1 MEQAKEHDY
10 EFPVEQFRSTVR
22 QFFEDKAKVQSIL
35 NETPNLVT
43 FPIAEIDSL
52 VMVDLLI
59 ELSSVLGHTLP
70 NSLNKSGGYE
80 SVQQLQDDLLPK
92 LEKIWQENFEEVLI

>member
-1 MEQAKEHDY
+1 MEQTKEHDH

-22 QFFEDKAKVQSIL
+22 QFFEDKTKVQSKL
-35 NETPNLVT
+35 SETPNIVT
-43 FPIAEIDSL
+43 FPKTEIDSL

-59 ELSSVLGHTLP
+59 ELGSVLGCTLP
-70 NSLNKSGGYE
+70 DSPNKTGGYE